1 MKYIILLNDYEPFET
16 DDPIDELLKQ
26 LPEKIISLHLSETRP
41 IIGGMISTWM
51 IYGDHRWYGKI
62 IRKYQQQKI

>member
-51 IYGDHRWYGKI
+51 IYDDHR
-62 IRKYQQQKI
+62 